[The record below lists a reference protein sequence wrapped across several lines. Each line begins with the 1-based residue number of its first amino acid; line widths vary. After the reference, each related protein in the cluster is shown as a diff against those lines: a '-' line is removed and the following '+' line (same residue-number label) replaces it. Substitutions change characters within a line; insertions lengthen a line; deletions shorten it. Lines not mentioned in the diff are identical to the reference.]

1 MHEGGKMKL
10 RWKFFF
16 ILLTFSL
23 VPLAIITIVSQRG
36 TSRMGAE
43 ISADVQQNFARL
55 ATAILKRTAENSAA
69 IVELGR
75 KSFELAL
82 AGIADEAESAFTE
95 DPPARVKV
103 YFAADFDDPAN
114 TPPGAGPHPGYV
126 IKSGAGSWVEDVVS
140 FEHPSVFL
148 SPGVSLSE
156 VADDIDRLSLLTDAF
171 VEISAKLGSALH
183 WVYVSSES
191 GVHLSFPGHGGYP
204 EGYDPRQRSWYVD
217 AADEMRWS
225 LPLVDATTGQVI
237 VTLSKLLRYRDGSRA
252 GVAAMD
258 VLLTEVLRVETLSSL
273 FTAGMQSMLVTPVHN
288 PQSQAS
294 DLLIIAQ
301 KKYQTQDSSWDG
313 AITPERLSTEDPAKT
328 AQLAGEIA
336 AGRSGYIEMP
346 YQGVPSIWAF
356 SPVHPQTTFLM
367 IVPREVT
374 DRLPEK
380 TLRAVRAFTS
390 EGLLTTAFTALGAI
404 VLAVLAAL
412 AGSRGFTRTMYE
424 LADAAGR
431 LSRGDFSVRLHL
443 RTHDE
448 RDQVI
453 QAFNDM
459 VPKLEDHLRMHESL
473 KLATEVQQNLLPKIE
488 PSLPGLDIAGISHY
502 CDETG
507 GDYYDYLEI
516 SKDPLGAAAVVVG
529 DVSGHG
535 AHAALLMASARAA
548 LRLRA
553 SLPGGPAEIIADVNR
568 QFTADVNGSGAFMTL
583 FYLAIDSSR
592 AAVRWVRAGHDPA
605 IWYDPDSGR
614 FEEFGGQGFPLG
626 VNEDAVFEERERK
639 DLKSGGIIFIGTDG
653 IWETAG
659 PDGRLFGKDALRDL
673 IRATCERSARD
684 ITKAVVHALETYR
697 KGLKPSDDI
706 TMVVIKIL

>member
-1 MHEGGKMKL
+1 MREGGKMKL

-23 VPLAIITIVSQRG
+23 VPLIIVTIVSQRG
-36 TSRMGAE
+36 TRRMGAE

-55 ATAILKRTAENSAA
+55 AAAILKRTAENSAA
-69 IVELGR
+69 MVELGR
-75 KSFELAL
+75 KSFELAM
-82 AGIADEAESAFTE
+82 AGIADEAETVLIE
-95 DPPARVKV
+95 DPTSRVKV
-103 YFAADFDDPAN
+103 YFASDFDDPA
-114 TPPGAGPHPGYV
+114 TMPPGAGPHPGYV
-126 IKSGAGSWVEDVVS
+126 KRSAADRWVEDIVS
-140 FEHPSVFL
+140 FEHPSVWIA
-148 SPGVSLSE
+148 PGVSVSE
-156 VADDIDRLSLLTDAF
+156 TADDIDRLSLLTETF
-171 VEISAKLGSALH
+171 VEISAKLGPALH

-191 GVHLSFPGHGGYP
+191 GIHLSFPGHGGYP
-204 EGYDPRQRSWYVD
+204 EGYDPRQRPWYAD
-217 AADEMRWS
+217 ATDEMTWS
-225 LPLVDATTGQVI
+225 LPLVDATSGQLI
-237 VTLSKLLRYRDGSRA
+237 MTLSKQLRYPDGSRA
-252 GVAAMD
+252 GVAALD
-258 VLLTEVLRVETLSSL
+258 VLLTEVLRVEALASL
-273 FTAGMQSMLVTPVHN
+273 FTAGMQSMLVLPVHN

-301 KKYQTQDSSWDG
+301 NKYQTQGASWDG
-313 AITPERLSTEDPAKT
+313 AIIPERLSTEDPAKT
-328 AQLAGEIA
+328 AELAGEIA
-336 AGRSGYIEMP
+336 AGRSGCLEMP

-356 SPVHPQTTFLM
+356 SPVHPKATFLM
-367 IVPREVT
+367 IVPREVA
-374 DRLPEK
+374 DRLPEN
-380 TLRAVRAFTS
+380 TLRAVRSFTS
-390 EGLLTTAFTALGAI
+390 EGRLTTALTALGAI
-404 VLAVLAAL
+404 ALAILAAL

-424 LADAAGR
+424 LVDAAGR
-431 LSRGDFSVRLHL
+431 LSRGDFSVRMHL
-443 RTHDE
+443 QAGDE

-473 KLATEVQQNLLPKIE
+473 QLATEVQQNLLPKTE
-488 PSLPGLDIAGISHY
+488 PSLPGLDIAGVSHY

-516 SKDPLGAAAVVVG
+516 PKDPLGAAAVVVG

-535 AHAALLMASARAA
+535 AQAALLMASARAA

-583 FYLAIDSSR
+583 FYLAIDSTR

-605 IWYDPDSGR
+605 ILYDPDSGR
-614 FEEFGGQGFPLG
+614 FDEFGGQGVPLG
-626 VNEDAVFEERERK
+626 IDEDAVFEERERR
-639 DLKSGGIIFIGTDG
+639 DLHSGAIIFIGTDG

-673 IRATCERSARD
+673 IRTISERSARD
-684 ITKAVVHALETYR
+684 ITKAVVQALDAFR

>member
-1 MHEGGKMKL
+1 MRL

-16 ILLTFSL
+16 ILLMFSL
-23 VPLAIITIVSQRG
+23 IPIGIITIVSQRG

-55 ATAILKRTAENSAA
+55 ATAILTRTAENSAA
-69 IVELGR
+69 MVQLGK

-82 AGIADEAESAFTE
+82 AGIADEAETVLAE

-103 YFAADFDDPAN
+103 YFAADFNDPA
-114 TPPGAGPHPGYV
+114 TLPPGAGPHSGYL
-126 IKSGAGSWVEDVVS
+126 KRSAADRWVEDVVS

-148 SPGVSLSE
+148 APGVAASE
-156 VADDIDRLSLLTDAF
+156 VADDIDRLSLLTDTF
-171 VEISAKLGSALH
+171 VEISAKLGPSLH
-183 WVYVSSES
+183 WVYACSES

-204 EGYDPRQRSWYVD
+204 EGYDPRQRPWYVD

-225 LPLVDATTGQVI
+225 QPLVDATSGQVI
-237 VTLSKLLRYRDGSRA
+237 LTLSKLLRYRDGSRA
-252 GVAAMD
+252 GVLAMD
-258 VLLTEVLRVETLSSL
+258 VLLTEVLRVETLASL
-273 FTAGMQSMLVTPVHN
+273 FTAGMQSMLVTPVHA
-288 PQSQAS
+288 SQTPAS

-301 KKYQTQDSSWDG
+301 KKYQAQESSWDA
-313 AITPERLSTEDPAKT
+313 AITPERLSTEDPAKA

-336 AGRSGYIEMP
+336 AGRSGHLEMP
-346 YQGVPSIWAF
+346 YRGVPSIWAF
-356 SPVHPQTTFLM
+356 SPVHPTTTFLM

-380 TLRAVRAFTS
+380 TLHAVRSFTS
-390 EGLLTTAFTALGAI
+390 EGLLTTAVTALGAVVI
-404 VLAVLAAL
+404 AILAAL
-412 AGSRGFTRTMYE
+412 AGSRGFTRTMYA
-424 LADAAGR
+424 LAEAAGR

-443 RTHDE
+443 RTGDE
-448 RDQVI
+448 RDQVV

-459 VPKLEDHLRMHESL
+459 VPKLEDYLRMHESL
-473 KLATEVQQNLLPKIE
+473 QLATEVQQNLLPKTE
-488 PSLPGLDIAGISHY
+488 PSLPGLDIAGVSHY

-553 SLPGGPAEIIADVNR
+553 SLPGGAAEIIADVNR
-568 QFTADVNGSGAFMTL
+568 QFTADVDGSGAFMTL
-583 FYLAIDSSR
+583 FYLAIDSTR

-605 IWYDPDSGR
+605 ILFDPHSGR
-614 FEEFGGQGFPLG
+614 FEEFGGQGLPLG
-626 VNEDAVFEERERK
+626 IDEDAVFEERERRN
-639 DLKSGGIIFIGTDG
+639 LASGGIIFIGTDG

-684 ITKAVVHALETYR
+684 ITKAVVQALDAHR
-697 KGLKPSDDI
+697 GGLKPSDDI
-706 TMVVIKIL
+706 TMVVIKLL

>member
-1 MHEGGKMKL
+1 MRL

-16 ILLTFSL
+16 ILLMFSL
-23 VPLAIITIVSQRG
+23 IPLGIITIVSQRG

-43 ISADVQQNFARL
+43 ISADVQQNFAHL
-55 ATAILKRTAENSAA
+55 AAAILKRTAENSAA
-69 IVELGR
+69 MVELGK
-75 KSFELAL
+75 KSLELAL
-82 AGIADEAESAFTE
+82 AGIADEAETALTE

-103 YFAADFDDPAN
+103 YFAADFEDPAN
-114 TPPGAGPHPGYV
+114 LPPGAGPHPGYA
-126 IKSGAGSWVEDVVS
+126 KRSAADRWVEDVVS
-140 FEHPSVFL
+140 FEHPSVL
-148 SPGVSLSE
+148 IAPGASPAE
-156 VADDIDRLSLLTDAF
+156 AADDVDRLSLLSDAF
-171 VEISAKLGSALH
+171 VEISAKLGPALH
-183 WVYVSSES
+183 WVYVCSES

-204 EGYDPRQRSWYVD
+204 EGYDPRERPWYAD
-217 AADEMRWS
+217 ATDEMRWS
-225 LPLVDATTGQVI
+225 QPLVDATSGQVI
-237 VTLSKLLRYRDGSRA
+237 MTLSKQLRYRNGARA
-252 GVAAMD
+252 GVVAMD
-258 VLLTEVLRVETLSSL
+258 VLLTDVLRVETLASL

-288 PQSQAS
+288 PQSLAS
-294 DLLIIAQ
+294 DLLVIAQ
-301 KKYQTQDSSWDG
+301 KRYQTQGASWDG
-313 AITPERLSTEDPAKT
+313 ALTPERLSADDPAKT
-328 AQLAGEIA
+328 AELAGEIT
-336 AGRSGYIEMP
+336 AGRSGSLEMS

-356 SPVHPQTTFLM
+356 SPVHPKTTFLM

-380 TLRAVRAFTS
+380 TLGAVRSFTS
-390 EGLLTTAFTALGAI
+390 AGRLTTAVTALGAI
-404 VLAVLAAL
+404 MLAILAAL

-424 LADAAGR
+424 LVDAAGR
-431 LSRGDFSVRLHL
+431 LSRGDFSVRVHL
-443 RTHDE
+443 RAGDE

-459 VPKLEDHLRMHESL
+459 VPKLQDHLRMHESL
-473 KLATEVQQNLLPKIE
+473 QLATEVQQNLLPKTE
-488 PSLPGLDIAGISHY
+488 PSLPGLDIAGVSHY

-516 SKDPLGAAAVVVG
+516 PKDPLGAAAVVVG

-568 QFTADVNGSGAFMTL
+568 QFTADVGGSGAFMTL
-583 FYLAIDSSR
+583 FYLVIDSTR

-605 IWYDPDSGR
+605 IWYDADSGR
-614 FEEFGGQGFPLG
+614 FEEFWGQGVPLG
-626 VNEDAVFEERERK
+626 IDEDAVFEERERRN
-639 DLKSGGIIFIGTDG
+639 LRSGGIIFIGTDG

-673 IRATCERSARD
+673 IRATSERSARD
-684 ITKAVVHALETYR
+684 ITKAVVQALDAFR